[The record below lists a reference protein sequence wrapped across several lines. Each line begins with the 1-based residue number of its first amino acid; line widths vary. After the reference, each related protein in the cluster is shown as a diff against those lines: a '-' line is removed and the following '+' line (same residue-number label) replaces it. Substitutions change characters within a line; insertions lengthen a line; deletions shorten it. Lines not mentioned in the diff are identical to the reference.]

1 MQELR
6 LLFLFRM
13 RRTASRRQILTGSAE
28 TAWRSGAGRRWR
40 QRTPPT
46 APSTSPAP
54 AADPAPPRPRT
65 TDPTL
70 TTTLWVQIYF
80 YSVFFLRDGKCLYGV
95 EAPWFWLGVNLCNLW
110 LIEPRGSETWRQI
123 CPELRLEFSNF
134 NIDVRLYS
142 HNIQR
147 ILLKVP
153 NTNNAFTHKNL
164 LGHYKKCGIKCGV
177 STWIWET
184 SQQKLH

>member
-1 MQELR
+1 METEDSAHRAINLSSAGSR
-6 LLFLFRM
+6 PSSTPASHHGPDPDNDTVSTNVFLF
-13 RRTASRRQILTGSAE
+13 SKI
-28 TAWRSGAGRRWR
+28 
-40 QRTPPT
+40 
-46 APSTSPAP
+46 
-54 AADPAPPRPRT
+54 
-65 TDPTL
+65 
-70 TTTLWVQIYF
+70 
-80 YSVFFLRDGKCLYGV
+80 FLRDGKCLYGV

-134 NIDVRLYS
+134 DIDVRLYS

-177 STWIWET
+177 STWTWET
-184 SQQKLH
+184 SQQKFH